1 MNILD
6 PNITK
11 QEFYTT
17 RENRVLLNGHG
28 SFVLWF
34 TGLSGSGKSTLAH
47 SVEERLYQL
56 GCRAIA
62 LDGDNIRHGLCS
74 DLGFSNEDRKE
85 NLRRIGEVAKLFVEG
100 GLVTLVAF
108 ISPFIDDRKKARSL
122 FRHGIFLEIFVDCT
136 LEVCEGRDVNGYIT
150 RHAKESLM
158 TLLVLAPH
166 TSLQLSQS

>member
-1 MNILD
+1 MGGYEICG
-6 PNITK
+6 
-11 QEFYTT
+11 
-17 RENRVLLNGHG
+17 LNGHG

-47 SVEERLYQL
+47 SVEKRLYQL
-56 GCRAIA
+56 GCRTIV
-62 LDGDNIRHGLCS
+62 LDGDNVRHGLCS
-74 DLGFSNEDRKE
+74 DLGFSNEDRRE